1 MDQPDS
7 VITNVN
13 QAGAQADLV
22 NRSRSAASAN
32 RSPPPGTPNTESP
45 SRAGSKRPK
54 SKKVT
59 LIQVQKSL
67 LKFLILKY
75 YRYGIKAATFTCL
88 AAYSHR

>member
-13 QAGAQADLV
+13 QAGGQAELV

-59 LIQVQKSL
+59 PIKSVL
-67 LKFLILKY
+67 
-75 YRYGIKAATFTCL
+75 
-88 AAYSHR
+88 